1 MLSKRRSEVVALLT
15 QVFTFG
21 SKKATGHNPGEAA
34 LHVACP
40 PLTALSFA
48 ILVTMTHTKLTNT
61 HGLCFGL
68 FFFASLSCQ
77 AGGVADLAL
86 VIKPNEVTANDV
98 NTISLP
104 SKRPK
109 KMSIRS
115 PSNEWYVV
123 HETSENMYLLP
134 KKSTSKITSARKKI
148 SEIIGVKW
156 VDGKRVVE
164 PVFKAPGE
172 YMFYMADNLETEPDN
187 TFHLMSTVTF
197 RK

>member
-1 MLSKRRSEVVALLT
+1 M
-15 QVFTFG
+15 
-21 SKKATGHNPGEAA
+21 
-34 LHVACP
+34 
-40 PLTALSFA
+40 
-48 ILVTMTHTKLTNT
+48 
-61 HGLCFGL
+61 

-77 AGGVADLAL
+77 AGGVADSAL
-86 VIKPNEVTANDV
+86 VIKPNEVSANDV
-98 NTISLP
+98 ITISFP
-104 SKRPK
+104 KKRPK
-109 KMSIRS
+109 KMSVRS

-123 HETSENMYLLP
+123 HETSGNMYLLP
-134 KKSTSKITSARKKI
+134 KKSTSKITSVRKKI